1 MRLRCG
7 AICIFANVSNAAVKF
22 SLSLHGPADSAL
34 AYRLRNVPI
43 GIGKSSMS
51 DSRDNAKD
59 ISEVLG
65 LDEVPRQRRRVK
77 VAALA
82 LLLIAM
88 PAAVVWY
95 SATRNNAAVRYR
107 TAAVSRGDLTV
118 AVTAT
123 GTVQPVNQ
131 VDVGTEI
138 SGTIRTV
145 EVDYNDRVK
154 IGQVLARIDTDKL
167 QAQVL
172 QSQSTMESAQAR
184 LIEAQATV
192 VEVRDNLERFK
203 RVREMSGG
211 KVPSQREFDAADAIL
226 KRALS
231 NEATLKA
238 QISEAKW
245 KLSIDQTNLSKAVI
259 RSPINGV
266 VLKRQVEPGQTVA
279 ASLQTPV
286 LFTIAENLAQM
297 EVQVDVDEAD
307 VAQVQ
312 VGQQAS
318 FTVDGYPGRTFS
330 AVVKQ
335 VRYGPETVQGVVTYK
350 TLLAV
355 DNSDLALR
363 PGMTATANITV
374 KRTADVVLVPNLA
387 LRFSPPVAEETARSG
402 GSLISRLF
410 PRPPA
415 SRPRDTADAKG
426 KQQRIY
432 VLRDGQPAAVLVTTG
447 STDGIMTE
455 ISAGDLTV
463 GTEVV
468 TDIISASP

>member
-1 MRLRCG
+1 
-7 AICIFANVSNAAVKF
+7 
-22 SLSLHGPADSAL
+22 
-34 AYRLRNVPI
+34 
-43 GIGKSSMS
+43 MS
-51 DSRDNAKD
+51 VNEDKPRD

-65 LDEVPRQRRRVK
+65 LDEVPRGRRRVRFA

-82 LLLIAM
+82 LFVIV
-88 PAAVVWY
+88 AAVVWY
-95 SATRNNAAVRYR
+95 STRRNSAAVQYK
-107 TAAVSRGDLTV
+107 TAAVTRGDLTV
-118 AVTAT
+118 VVTAT
-123 GTVQPVNQ
+123 GTVQAVNQ

-154 IGQVLARIDTDKL
+154 VGQVLARIDTEKL

-172 QSQSTMESAQAR
+172 QSESTLESAQAR
-184 LIEAQATV
+184 LVEAQATV
-192 VEVRDNLERFK
+192 VESRDNLERFK

-211 KVPSQREFDAADAIL
+211 KVPSQREYDAADAVL

-231 NEATLKA
+231 TEATLKA
-238 QISEAKW
+238 LISEARW

-307 VAQVQ
+307 VAQVK
-312 VGQQAS
+312 VGQQAT
-318 FTVDGYPGRTFS
+318 FTVDGYPGRTFT

-350 TLLAV
+350 TLLSV

-363 PGMTATANITV
+363 PGMTATADITV
-374 KRTADVVLVPNLA
+374 KRTANVLLIPNLA
-387 LRFSPPVAEETARSG
+387 LRFSPPAPEQTAQTS
-402 GSLISRLF
+402 GSLLSRLF
-410 PRPPA
+410 PRPPPI
-415 SRPRDTADAKG
+415 SKPRDAGDAKS
-426 KQQRIY
+426 KQQHVW
-432 VLRDGQPAAVLVTTG
+432 VLRDGQPFAVAVIAG
-447 STDGIMTE
+447 STDGVMTE
-455 ISAGDLTV
+455 ITNGDLTA
-463 GTEVV
+463 GSKVV
-468 TDIISASP
+468 TDMITASP

>member
-1 MRLRCG
+1 M
-7 AICIFANVSNAAVKF
+7 NA
-22 SLSLHGPADSAL
+22 SE
-34 AYRLRNVPI
+34 
-43 GIGKSSMS
+43 
-51 DSRDNAKD
+51 DNPRD

-65 LDEVPRQRRRVK
+65 IDEVPRGRRRVQLAA
-77 VAALA
+77 AALLFLA
-82 LLLIAM
+82 IIT
-88 PAAVVWY
+88 AVAWY
-95 SATRNNAAVRYR
+95 SATRYGTAVQYK
-107 TAAVSRGDLTV
+107 TAPVTRGDLTV
-118 AVTAT
+118 IVTAT

-154 IGQVLARIDTDKL
+154 VGQVLARIDTDKL

-172 QSQSTMESAQAR
+172 QSQSTLESAQAR

-192 VEVRDNLERFK
+192 VEARENLERFK

-211 KVPSQREFDAADAIL
+211 KVPSQREFDAAEAIL

-231 NEATLKA
+231 SEATLKA

-286 LFTIAENLAQM
+286 LFTIAESLAQM

-307 VAQVQ
+307 VAQVK

-318 FTVDGYPGRTFS
+318 FTVDGYPGRIFS

-350 TLLAV
+350 TLLSV

-374 KRTADVVLVPNLA
+374 KRTANVMLVPNLA
-387 LRFSPPVAEETARSG
+387 LRFLPPVPEETARTS

-410 PRPPA
+410 PRPHPP
-415 SRPRDTADAKG
+415 SRPRDTADAKS
-426 KQQRIY
+426 KQQRIW
-432 VLRDGQPAAVLVTTG
+432 VLHDGQPFAVAVITG
-447 STDGIMTE
+447 ATDGIMTE
-455 ISAGDLTV
+455 ITSGGITL

-468 TDIISASP
+468 TDVISASP

>member
-1 MRLRCG
+1 MKTDANELRDIG
-7 AICIFANVSNAAVKF
+7 EVLGTGEVHSRKRFALATAAV
-22 SLSLHGPADSAL
+22 LLAAMTAAL
-34 AYRLRNVPI
+34 VWYLAT
-43 GIGKSSMS
+43 
-51 DSRDNAKD
+51 RDNAT
-59 ISEVLG
+59 V
-65 LDEVPRQRRRVK
+65 Q
-77 VAALA
+77 
-82 LLLIAM
+82 
-88 PAAVVWY
+88 
-95 SATRNNAAVRYR
+95 YR
-107 TAAVSRGDLTV
+107 TAPITRSDLTV
-118 AVTAT
+118 IVTAT
-123 GTVQPVNQ
+123 GTVQPLNQ

-154 IGQVLARIDTDKL
+154 VGQVLARIDTEKL

-172 QSQSTMESAQAR
+172 QSEAAFESAKAK
-184 LIEAQATV
+184 LSEAQATV
-192 VEVRDNLERFK
+192 SEVRDNLERFK
-203 RVREMSGG
+203 QVREMSGG
-211 KVPSQREFDAADAIL
+211 KVPSQREYDAADALL
-226 KRALS
+226 KRAVS
-231 NEATLKA
+231 NEATIKA

-259 RSPINGV
+259 RSPVNGV

-318 FTVDGYPGRTFS
+318 FTVDGYPGRAFN

-335 VRYGPETVQGVVTYK
+335 VRYGPETVQGVITYK
-350 TLLAV
+350 TLLSV
-355 DNSDLALR
+355 DNADLALR
-363 PGMTATANITV
+363 PGMTATADITV
-374 KRTADVVLVPNLA
+374 KKIDNVVLVPNAA
-387 LRFSPPVAEETARSG
+387 LRFSPPAPAETTKSS

-410 PRPPA
+410 PRPPRA
-415 SRPRDTADAKG
+415 SRPRDTTDVKG
-426 KQQRIY
+426 KQRVY
-432 VLRDGQPAAVLVTTG
+432 VLREGQPEAVSVTTG

-455 ISAGDLTV
+455 IAAGAIEV

-468 TDIISASP
+468 TDVISASP

>member
-1 MRLRCG
+1 MNTG
-7 AICIFANVSNAAVKF
+7 E
-22 SLSLHGPADSAL
+22 
-34 AYRLRNVPI
+34 
-43 GIGKSSMS
+43 
-51 DSRDNAKD
+51 DNARD

-65 LDEVPRQRRRVK
+65 LDEAPRSRRWVRVS
-77 VAALA
+77 A
-82 LLLIAM
+82 
-88 PAAVVWY
+88 AAVLLVGIVVAVLWY
-95 SATRNNAAVRYR
+95 WVARNSNTVQYR
-107 TAAVSRGDLTV
+107 TAPVTRGDVTV
-118 AVTAT
+118 VVTAT

-154 IGQVLARIDTDKL
+154 VGQVLARIDTEKL

-172 QSQSTMESAQAR
+172 QSQSTLESTEAR
-184 LIEAQATV
+184 LADAQATV
-192 VEVRDNLERFK
+192 IEVRENLERFK

-211 KVPSQREFDAADAIL
+211 QVPSKKEFDAAEAVL

-231 NEATLKA
+231 SEATLKA
-238 QISEAKW
+238 LISEAKW

-286 LFTIAENLAQM
+286 LFTIAESLAQM

-307 VAQVQ
+307 VAQVK

-318 FTVDGYPGRTFS
+318 FTVDGYPGRTFN

-350 TLLAV
+350 TLLSV

-363 PGMTATANITV
+363 PGMTATANITA
-374 KRTADVVLVPNLA
+374 KRIANVMLVPNLA
-387 LRFSPPVAEETARSG
+387 LRFSPPVSEQTARPNG
-402 GSLISRLF
+402 TLISRLF
-410 PRPPA
+410 PRPPRA
-415 SRPRDTADAKG
+415 SRPQETGDAKSQ
-426 KQQRIY
+426 QQRVW
-432 VLRDGQPAAVLVTTG
+432 VLRDGQAESVPVTTG
-447 STDGIMTE
+447 STDGVMTE
-455 ISAGDLTV
+455 ITDGNVKV

>member
-1 MRLRCG
+1 MTG
-7 AICIFANVSNAAVKF
+7 SENTSE
-22 SLSLHGPADSAL
+22 
-34 AYRLRNVPI
+34 
-43 GIGKSSMS
+43 
-51 DSRDNAKD
+51 D
-59 ISEVLG
+59 IRKVLG
-65 LDEVPRQRRRVK
+65 LGEAPQGRRRARV
-77 VAALA
+77 VVIALA
-82 LLLIAM
+82 LLLMVGLAI
-88 PAAVVWY
+88 WY
-95 SATRNNAAVRYR
+95 STARNGAAVRYR
-107 TAAVSRGDLTV
+107 TAKVTRGDLTV
-118 AVTAT
+118 SVTAT

-138 SGTIRTV
+138 SGTVRTV

-154 IGQVLARIDTDKL
+154 IGQVLARIDTEKL

-172 QSQSTMESAQAR
+172 QSQSTLESAQAK
-184 LIEAQATV
+184 LTDAQATV
-192 VEVRDNLERFK
+192 VEMRDNLERFK

-211 KVPSQREFDAADAIL
+211 QVPSQREFDAAEALL

-231 NEATLKA
+231 NEAALTA

-307 VAQVQ
+307 VAQVKL
-312 VGQQAS
+312 GQQAS

-335 VRYGPETVQGVVTYK
+335 VRFGPETVQGVVTYK
-350 TLLAV
+350 TLLSV

-374 KRTADVVLVPNLA
+374 QRVANVMLIPNTA
-387 LRFSPPVAEETARSG
+387 LRFSPPVTDQAAQPS

-415 SRPRDTADAKG
+415 SRPRDAAEAKG
-426 KQQRIY
+426 KQRIY
-432 VLRDGQPAAVLVTTG
+432 VLRDGQPSAVAVSTG
-447 STDGIMTE
+447 SSDGVMTE
-455 ISAGDLTV
+455 ITTGDITV

-468 TDIISASP
+468 TDIIGPNP

>member
-1 MRLRCG
+1 
-7 AICIFANVSNAAVKF
+7 
-22 SLSLHGPADSAL
+22 
-34 AYRLRNVPI
+34 
-43 GIGKSSMS
+43 
-51 DSRDNAKD
+51 
-59 ISEVLG
+59 
-65 LDEVPRQRRRVK
+65 
-77 VAALA
+77 
-82 LLLIAM
+82 
-88 PAAVVWY
+88 
-95 SATRNNAAVRYR
+95 
-107 TAAVSRGDLTV
+107 LTD
-118 AVTAT
+118 A
-123 GTVQPVNQ
+123 
-131 VDVGTEI
+131 E
-138 SGTIRTV
+138 
-145 EVDYNDRVK
+145 
-154 IGQVLARIDTDKL
+154 
-167 QAQVL
+167 
-172 QSQSTMESAQAR
+172 
-184 LIEAQATV
+184 ATV
-192 VEVRDNLERFK
+192 IEVRDNLERFK
-203 RVREMSGG
+203 SVREMSGG

-238 QISEAKW
+238 LISEAKW

-286 LFTIAENLAQM
+286 LFTIAESLAQM

-307 VAQVQ
+307 VAQVKL
-312 VGQQAS
+312 GQQAN

-350 TLLAV
+350 TLLSV

-374 KRTADVVLVPNLA
+374 QRVANIMLVPNLA
-387 LRFSPPVAEETARSG
+387 LRFSPPVAEETARAG

-410 PRPPA
+410 PRPPT
-415 SRPRDTADAKG
+415 SRPRDAADAKS

-432 VLRDGQPAAVLVTTG
+432 ILRDGQPSAIPVTTG
-447 STDGIMTE
+447 STDGIVTE
-455 ISAGDLTV
+455 ITGADIKV
-463 GTEVV
+463 GTQVV

>member
-1 MRLRCG
+1 MSVAVCLSDNSMKTDANELR
-7 AICIFANVSNAAVKF
+7 
-22 SLSLHGPADSAL
+22 D
-34 AYRLRNVPI
+34 I
-43 GIGKSSMS
+43 G
-51 DSRDNAKD
+51 
-59 ISEVLG
+59 EVLG
-65 LDEVPRQRRRVK
+65 TGEVHSRKRLALATAAVLLAAMI
-77 VAALA
+77 AAL
-82 LLLIAM
+82 
-88 PAAVVWY
+88 VWY
-95 SATRNNAAVRYR
+95 LATRNNATIQYR
-107 TAAVSRGDLTV
+107 TAPVTRGDLTV
-118 AVTAT
+118 IVTAT
-123 GTVQPVNQ
+123 GTVQPLNQ

-138 SGTIRTV
+138 SGTIKTV
-145 EVDYNDRVK
+145 EADYNDRVK
-154 IGQVLARIDTDKL
+154 VGQVLARIDTEKL

-172 QSQSTMESAQAR
+172 QSQAALESAQAK
-184 LIEAQATV
+184 LSEAQATV
-192 VEVRDNLERFK
+192 AEVRDNLERFK
-203 RVREMSGG
+203 QVREMSGG
-211 KVPSQREFDAADAIL
+211 KVPSQREYDAADALL
-226 KRALS
+226 KRAVS

-259 RSPINGV
+259 RSPVNGV

-318 FTVDGYPGRTFS
+318 FTVDGYPGRTFN

-335 VRYGPETVQGVVTYK
+335 VRYGPETVQGVITYK
-350 TLLAV
+350 TLLSV

-363 PGMTATANITV
+363 PGMTATADITV
-374 KRTADVVLVPNLA
+374 KKIDNVVLVPNAA
-387 LRFSPPVAEETARSG
+387 LRFSPPAPAETAKSG

-410 PRPPA
+410 PRLPRA
-415 SRPRDTADAKG
+415 SRPRDTTDVKG
-426 KQQRIY
+426 KQRIY
-432 VLRDGQPAAVLVTTG
+432 VVRDGQPETVPVTTG

-455 ISAGDLTV
+455 IAPGTIEV

-468 TDIISASP
+468 TDVISASP

>member
-1 MRLRCG
+1 MS
-7 AICIFANVSNAAVKF
+7 VSEDK
-22 SLSLHGPADSAL
+22 P
-34 AYRLRNVPI
+34 R
-43 GIGKSSMS
+43 
-51 DSRDNAKD
+51 D

-65 LDEVPRQRRRVK
+65 LDEVPHGRRRVRFAG
-77 VAALA
+77 AALA
-82 LLLIAM
+82 LLVIV
-88 PAAVVWY
+88 AAVVWY
-95 SATRNNAAVRYR
+95 SMRRNSAAVQYKM
-107 TAAVSRGDLTV
+107 AAVTRGDLTV
-118 AVTAT
+118 VVTAT
-123 GTVQPVNQ
+123 GTVQAVNQ

-154 IGQVLARIDTDKL
+154 VGQVLARIDTEKL

-172 QSQSTMESAQAR
+172 QSESTLESAQAK
-184 LIEAQATV
+184 LVEAQATV
-192 VEVRDNLERFK
+192 VESRDNLERFK

-211 KVPSQREFDAADAIL
+211 KVPSQREYDAADAVL

-231 NEATLKA
+231 TEATLKA
-238 QISEAKW
+238 LISEARW

-307 VAQVQ
+307 VAQVK
-312 VGQQAS
+312 VGQQAT
-318 FTVDGYPGRTFS
+318 FTVDGYPGRTFT

-350 TLLAV
+350 TLLSV

-363 PGMTATANITV
+363 PGMTATADITV
-374 KRTADVVLVPNLA
+374 KRTVNVLLVPNLA
-387 LRFSPPVAEETARSG
+387 LRFSPPAPEQTAQTS
-402 GSLISRLF
+402 GSLLSRLF
-410 PRPPA
+410 PRPPLT
-415 SRPRDTADAKG
+415 SKPRDAGDAKS
-426 KQQRIY
+426 KQQHVW
-432 VLRDGQPAAVLVTTG
+432 VLRDGQPFAIAVIVG
-447 STDGIMTE
+447 STDGVMTE
-455 ISAGDLTV
+455 ITSGDLTA
-463 GTEVV
+463 GSKVV
-468 TDIISASP
+468 TDMMTASP

>member
-1 MRLRCG
+1 M
-7 AICIFANVSNAAVKF
+7 NVSE
-22 SLSLHGPADSAL
+22 
-34 AYRLRNVPI
+34 
-43 GIGKSSMS
+43 
-51 DSRDNAKD
+51 DNARD
-59 ISEVLG
+59 IHEVLG
-65 LDEVPRQRRRVK
+65 LDEAPRGRKRARFAV
-77 VAALA
+77 VGLGV
-82 LLLIAM
+82 LLVV
-88 PAAVVWY
+88 AAVVWY
-95 SATRNNAAVRYR
+95 STTRKSAAVQYK
-107 TAAVSRGDLTV
+107 TAAVTRGELTV
-118 AVTAT
+118 MVTAT
-123 GTVQPVNQ
+123 GTLQPVNQ

-145 EVDYNDRVK
+145 EADYNDRVK
-154 IGQVLARIDTDKL
+154 VGQVLARIDTDKL

-172 QSQSTMESAQAR
+172 QSKSTLESAQAR

-192 VEVRDNLERFK
+192 VESRDNLERFK

-211 KVPSQREFDAADAIL
+211 KVPSQREYDAADAVL

-231 NEATLKA
+231 SEATLKA
-238 QISEAKW
+238 LISEAKW
-245 KLSIDQTNLSKAVI
+245 KLSIDETNLSKAVI

-286 LFTIAENLAQM
+286 LFTIAESLAQM

-307 VAQVQ
+307 VAQVK
-312 VGQQAS
+312 VGQLAS

-350 TLLAV
+350 TLLSV

-374 KRTADVVLVPNLA
+374 KRTANVMLVPNLA
-387 LRFSPPVAEETARSG
+387 LRFSPPVPAETAPTG

-410 PRPPA
+410 PRPPPP
-415 SRPRDTADAKG
+415 SRPRETGDAKS
-426 KQQRIY
+426 KQQHVW
-432 VLRDGQPAAVLVTTG
+432 VLRDDQALAVSVVTG
-447 STDGIMTE
+447 STDGVMTE
-455 ISAGDLTV
+455 ITSSDITV

-468 TDIISASP
+468 TDMISASP

>member
-1 MRLRCG
+1 
-7 AICIFANVSNAAVKF
+7 
-22 SLSLHGPADSAL
+22 
-34 AYRLRNVPI
+34 
-43 GIGKSSMS
+43 MS
-51 DSRDNAKD
+51 TREDHAPD
-59 ISEVLG
+59 IREVLG
-65 LDEVPRQRRRVK
+65 LDEAPRSRRWMRF
-77 VAALA
+77 
-82 LLLIAM
+82 IA
-88 PAAVVWY
+88 AAVLLVGIIAAVLWY
-95 SATRNNAAVRYR
+95 SATRNSTAVQYK
-107 TAAVSRGDLTV
+107 TARVTRGDLIV
-118 AVTAT
+118 IVTAT
-123 GTVQPVNQ
+123 GTLQPVNQ

-154 IGQVLARIDTDKL
+154 VGQVLARIDTDKL
-167 QAQVL
+167 QAQVS
-172 QSQSTMESAQAR
+172 QSQSTLESAEAK

-192 VEVRDNLERFK
+192 AEVRDNLERFK

-231 NEATLKA
+231 SEASLKA

-286 LFTIAENLAQM
+286 LFTIAESLAQM

-312 VGQQAS
+312 VGQSAS
-318 FTVDGYPGRTFS
+318 FTVDGYPGRAFS

-363 PGMTATANITV
+363 PGMTATADITA
-374 KRTADVVLVPNLA
+374 KRIANVMLAPNLA
-387 LRFSPPVAEETARSG
+387 LRFSPPVSEETVRTG

-410 PRPPA
+410 PRPPPP

-426 KQQRIY
+426 KQQRFW
-432 VLRDGQPAAVLVTTG
+432 VLRNGQPSPVTVITG
-447 STDGIMTE
+447 ATDGVMTE
-455 ISAGDLTV
+455 ISGGEIKV

-468 TDIISASP
+468 TDVISASP

>member
-1 MRLRCG
+1 
-7 AICIFANVSNAAVKF
+7 
-22 SLSLHGPADSAL
+22 
-34 AYRLRNVPI
+34 
-43 GIGKSSMS
+43 MS
-51 DSRDNAKD
+51 GSETTSED
-59 ISEVLG
+59 IRKVLG
-65 LDEVPRQRRRVK
+65 LGEAPQGRRRAR
-77 VAALA
+77 VAVIVLA
-82 LLLIAM
+82 LLLMVGLAIWYSTARNG
-88 PAAVVWY
+88 AAVQY
-95 SATRNNAAVRYR
+95 RNAKI
-107 TAAVSRGDLTV
+107 TRGDLTV
-118 AVTAT
+118 SVTAT

-138 SGTIRTV
+138 SGTVRTV

-154 IGQVLARIDTDKL
+154 IGQVLARIDTEKL
-167 QAQVL
+167 QAQAL
-172 QSQSTMESAQAR
+172 QSQSTLESAQAK
-184 LIEAQATV
+184 LTDAQATV
-192 VEVRDNLERFK
+192 VEMRDNLERFK

-211 KVPSQREFDAADAIL
+211 QVPSQREFDAAAALL

-231 NEATLKA
+231 NEAALTA

-307 VAQVQ
+307 VAQVKL
-312 VGQQAS
+312 GQQAS

-335 VRYGPETVQGVVTYK
+335 VRFGPETVQGVVTYK
-350 TLLAV
+350 TLLSV

-363 PGMTATANITV
+363 PGMTATANVTV
-374 KRTADVVLVPNLA
+374 QRVANVLLIPNTA
-387 LRFSPPVAEETARSG
+387 LRFSPPVTDQAAQPS

-415 SRPRDTADAKG
+415 SRPRDAAEAKG
-426 KQQRIY
+426 QQRIY
-432 VLRDGQPAAVLVTTG
+432 VLRDGQPSAVAVSTG
-447 STDGIMTE
+447 SSDGVMTE
-455 ISAGDLTV
+455 ITTGDITV

-468 TDIISASP
+468 TDIIGPNP

>member
-1 MRLRCG
+1 MKTDANELR
-7 AICIFANVSNAAVKF
+7 
-22 SLSLHGPADSAL
+22 D
-34 AYRLRNVPI
+34 I
-43 GIGKSSMS
+43 G
-51 DSRDNAKD
+51 
-59 ISEVLG
+59 EVLG
-65 LDEVPRQRRRVK
+65 TGEVHSRKRLALATAAVLLAAMI
-77 VAALA
+77 AAL
-82 LLLIAM
+82 
-88 PAAVVWY
+88 VWY
-95 SATRNNAAVRYR
+95 LATRNNATVQYR
-107 TAAVSRGDLTV
+107 TAPVTRSDLTV
-118 AVTAT
+118 IVTAT
-123 GTVQPVNQ
+123 GTVQPLNQ

-154 IGQVLARIDTDKL
+154 VGQVLARIDTEKL

-172 QSQSTMESAQAR
+172 QSQAALESAQAK
-184 LIEAQATV
+184 LSEAQATV
-192 VEVRDNLERFK
+192 AEVRDNLERFK
-203 RVREMSGG
+203 QVREMSGG
-211 KVPSQREFDAADAIL
+211 KVPSQREYDAADALL
-226 KRALS
+226 KRAVS

-259 RSPINGV
+259 RSPVNGV

-318 FTVDGYPGRTFS
+318 FTVDGYPGRAFN

-335 VRYGPETVQGVVTYK
+335 VRYGPETVQGVITYK
-350 TLLAV
+350 TLLSV

-363 PGMTATANITV
+363 PGMTATADITV
-374 KRTADVVLVPNLA
+374 KKIDNVVLVPNAA
-387 LRFSPPVAEETARSG
+387 LRFSPPAPAETAKSG

-410 PRPPA
+410 PRPPRA
-415 SRPRDTADAKG
+415 SRPRDTTDVKG
-426 KQQRIY
+426 KQRIY
-432 VLRDGQPAAVLVTTG
+432 VLRDGQPEAVSVTTG

-455 ISAGDLTV
+455 IADNNIEV
-463 GTEVV
+463 GKEVV
-468 TDIISASP
+468 TDVISASP

>member
-1 MRLRCG
+1 M
-7 AICIFANVSNAAVKF
+7 
-22 SLSLHGPADSAL
+22 
-34 AYRLRNVPI
+34 
-43 GIGKSSMS
+43 SS
-51 DSRDNAKD
+51 REDNPRD

-65 LDEVPRQRRRVK
+65 LDEAPRSRRWVRF
-77 VAALA
+77 AAAA
-82 LLLIAM
+82 LLLVGII
-88 PAAVVWY
+88 AAVLWY
-95 SATRNNAAVRYR
+95 FATRNSSTVQYK
-107 TAAVSRGDLTV
+107 TAPVTRGDLTV
-118 AVTAT
+118 IVTAT

-154 IGQVLARIDTDKL
+154 VGQVLARIDTDKL
-167 QAQVL
+167 QAQVS
-172 QSQSTMESAQAR
+172 QSQSTLESAEAR

-192 VEVRDNLERFK
+192 AEARDNLERFK

-211 KVPSQREFDAADAIL
+211 KVPSQREYTVAEAIL
-226 KRALS
+226 NRALS
-231 NEATLKA
+231 SEATLTA

-286 LFTIAENLAQM
+286 LFTIAESLAQM

-307 VAQVQ
+307 VAQVK
-312 VGQQAS
+312 VGQPAS
-318 FTVDGYPGRTFS
+318 FTVDGYPGRAFS

-363 PGMTATANITV
+363 PGMTATADITAQRIANV
-374 KRTADVVLVPNLA
+374 LLVPNLA
-387 LRFSPPVAEETARSG
+387 LRFAPPVSEETAARTG

-410 PRPPA
+410 PRPPPS
-415 SRPRDTADAKG
+415 SRSRDKADAKG
-426 KQQRIY
+426 KQQRVWI
-432 VLRDGQPAAVLVTTG
+432 LRDGQPAPVTVITG
-447 STDGIMTE
+447 ASDGIMTE
-455 ISAGDLTV
+455 ISGGDIKV

-468 TDIISASP
+468 TDMTAATP

>member
-1 MRLRCG
+1 MSTDER
-7 AICIFANVSNAAVKF
+7 NA
-22 SLSLHGPADSAL
+22 
-34 AYRLRNVPI
+34 
-43 GIGKSSMS
+43 
-51 DSRDNAKD
+51 RDIA
-59 ISEVLG
+59 EVLG
-65 LDEVPRQRRRVK
+65 LAEAPRSRRWVK
-77 VAALA
+77 LAAALF
-82 LLLIAM
+82 LLLTMIFAG
-88 PAAVVWY
+88 VWY
-95 SATRNNAAVRYR
+95 FASRTSTAVQYK
-107 TAAVSRGDLTV
+107 TAAVTRGDLTV

-154 IGQVLARIDTDKL
+154 VGQVLAQIDTEKL
-167 QAQVL
+167 QAQVS
-172 QSQSTMESAQAR
+172 QSQSTLESTQAK
-184 LIEAQATV
+184 LADAQATV
-192 VEVRDNLERFK
+192 AEARDNLERFK

-211 KVPSQREFDAADAIL
+211 QVPSQKEFDGADAIL
-226 KRALS
+226 KRAVS

-238 QISEAKW
+238 LISEARW

-307 VAQVQ
+307 VAQVK
-312 VGQQAS
+312 VGQPAN

-330 AVVKQ
+330 ALVKQ

-350 TLLAV
+350 TLLSV

-363 PGMTATANITV
+363 PGMTATANVTV
-374 KRTADVVLVPNLA
+374 NKAANVILVPNAA
-387 LRFSPPVAEETARSG
+387 LRFSPPVAEETSRTNE
-402 GSLISRLF
+402 SLISRLF
-410 PRPPA
+410 PRPPRA
-415 SRPRDTADAKG
+415 SRPPETGDAKS
-426 KQQRIY
+426 KQQRVY
-432 VLRDGQPAAVLVTTG
+432 VLRDGQPLAVSVVTG
-447 STDGIMTE
+447 STDGVMTE
-455 ISAGDLTV
+455 ITGGDIAVGSAV
-463 GTEVV
+463 I
-468 TDIISASP
+468 TDMITASP

>member
-1 MRLRCG
+1 MS
-7 AICIFANVSNAAVKF
+7 VTEDT
-22 SLSLHGPADSAL
+22 PQ
-34 AYRLRNVPI
+34 
-43 GIGKSSMS
+43 GI
-51 DSRDNAKD
+51 R
-59 ISEVLG
+59 EVLG
-65 LDEVPRQRRRVK
+65 LDEAPRGRRSAK
-77 VAALA
+77 WTAAA
-82 LLLIAM
+82 LLLVAII
-88 PAAVVWY
+88 AAVAWY
-95 SATRNNAAVRYR
+95 SASRTGAAVRYK
-107 TAAVSRGDLTV
+107 TIPVTHGDLTV
-118 AVTAT
+118 VVTAT

-154 IGQVLARIDTDKL
+154 VGQVLARIDTEKL

-172 QSQSTMESAQAR
+172 QSQSTLESTEAKLAD
-184 LIEAQATV
+184 AQATV
-192 VEVRDNLERFK
+192 IEARENLERFK

-211 KVPSQREFDAADAIL
+211 QVPSKKEFDAAEAVL
-226 KRALS
+226 KRAVS

-238 QISEAKW
+238 LISEAKW

-307 VAQVQ
+307 VAQVK

-318 FTVDGYPGRTFS
+318 FTVDGYPGRTFN
-330 AVVKQ
+330 AAVKQ

-350 TLLAV
+350 TLLSV

-363 PGMTATANITV
+363 PGMTATANVTV
-374 KRTADVVLVPNLA
+374 NRTANVTLIPNAA
-387 LRFSPPVAEETARSG
+387 LRFSPPVAEETARTSG
-402 GSLISRLF
+402 GLISRLF
-410 PRPPA
+410 PRPPHA
-415 SRPRDTADAKG
+415 SRPPETGDGKS
-426 KQQRIY
+426 KQQRVW
-432 VLRDGQPAAVLVTTG
+432 VLRDGQPLAVPVVTG
-447 STDGIMTE
+447 PTDGLMTE
-455 ISAGDLTV
+455 IAGGDIAV
-463 GTEVV
+463 GSEVI
-468 TDIISASP
+468 TDVIAASP

>member
-1 MRLRCG
+1 
-7 AICIFANVSNAAVKF
+7 
-22 SLSLHGPADSAL
+22 
-34 AYRLRNVPI
+34 
-43 GIGKSSMS
+43 
-51 DSRDNAKD
+51 
-59 ISEVLG
+59 
-65 LDEVPRQRRRVK
+65 
-77 VAALA
+77 
-82 LLLIAM
+82 
-88 PAAVVWY
+88 
-95 SATRNNAAVRYR
+95 
-107 TAAVSRGDLTV
+107 
-118 AVTAT
+118 
-123 GTVQPVNQ
+123 

-138 SGTIRTV
+138 SGTIKTV

-154 IGQVLARIDTDKL
+154 VGQVLARIDTEKL

-172 QSQSTMESAQAR
+172 QSESTLESAQAK
-184 LIEAQATV
+184 LVEAQATV
-192 VEVRDNLERFK
+192 VESRDNLERFK

-211 KVPSQREFDAADAIL
+211 KVPSQREYDAADAIL
-226 KRALS
+226 KRAVS

-238 QISEAKW
+238 LISEAKW

-286 LFTIAENLAQM
+286 LFTIAESLAQM

-307 VAQVQ
+307 VAQVK
-312 VGQQAS
+312 VGQQAT

-350 TLLAV
+350 TLLSV

-374 KRTADVVLVPNLA
+374 KRTVNILLVPNLA
-387 LRFSPPVAEETARSG
+387 LRFSPPVPEQMAQSS
-402 GSLISRLF
+402 GSLLSRLF
-410 PRPPA
+410 PRPPRP
-415 SRPRDTADAKG
+415 SKPRDTGDAKS
-426 KQQRIY
+426 KQQHVW
-432 VLRDGQPAAVLVTTG
+432 VLRDGQPLAVAVIAG

-455 ISAGDLTV
+455 ITGGDITV

>member
-1 MRLRCG
+1 M
-7 AICIFANVSNAAVKF
+7 NPSEENAQ
-22 SLSLHGPADSAL
+22 
-34 AYRLRNVPI
+34 
-43 GIGKSSMS
+43 
-51 DSRDNAKD
+51 D
-59 ISEVLG
+59 ISEVLS
-65 LDEVPRQRRRVK
+65 LDEVPRGRRRTRLA
-77 VAALA
+77 VATLA
-82 LLLIAM
+82 LLLILATVFWYFTTRNS
-88 PAAVVWY
+88 AAVQY
-95 SATRNNAAVRYR
+95 K
-107 TAAVSRGDLTV
+107 TAAVTRGDLTV
-118 AVTAT
+118 IVTAT

-145 EVDYNDRVK
+145 DVDYNDRVK
-154 IGQVLARIDTDKL
+154 VGQVLARIDTDKL

-172 QSQSTMESAQAR
+172 QSQSTLESVQAK

-192 VEVRDNLERFK
+192 VEARDNLERFK

-211 KVPSQREFDAADAIL
+211 KVPSQREFDGADAIH

-286 LFTIAENLAQM
+286 LFTIAESLAQM

-307 VAQVQ
+307 VAQVK
-312 VGQQAS
+312 VGQPAA

-330 AVVKQ
+330 ALVKQ

-363 PGMTATANITV
+363 PGMTATANVTV
-374 KRTADVVLVPNLA
+374 KRTANILLVPNVA
-387 LRFSPPVAEETARSG
+387 LRFLPPAPEQEAQTS

-410 PRPPA
+410 PRPPPT
-415 SRPRDTADAKG
+415 SRPRDIADAKS
-426 KQQRIY
+426 KQQRVWI
-432 VLRDGQPAAVLVTTG
+432 LRDRQPFAVAVNTG
-447 STDGIMTE
+447 STDGVMTE
-455 ISAGDLTV
+455 ITSGEITV

-468 TDIISASP
+468 TDMLTASR

>member
-1 MRLRCG
+1 
-7 AICIFANVSNAAVKF
+7 
-22 SLSLHGPADSAL
+22 
-34 AYRLRNVPI
+34 
-43 GIGKSSMS
+43 
-51 DSRDNAKD
+51 
-59 ISEVLG
+59 
-65 LDEVPRQRRRVK
+65 
-77 VAALA
+77 
-82 LLLIAM
+82 
-88 PAAVVWY
+88 VV
-95 SATRNNAAVRYR
+95 
-107 TAAVSRGDLTV
+107 
-118 AVTAT
+118 VTAT

-154 IGQVLARIDTDKL
+154 VGQVLARIDTDKL
-167 QAQVL
+167 QAQVS
-172 QSQSTMESAQAR
+172 QSQSTLESAQAR

-211 KVPSQREFDAADAIL
+211 KVPSQREYDAAEAIL

-231 NEATLKA
+231 NEATLTA

-245 KLSIDQTNLSKAVI
+245 RLSIDQTNLAKAVI

-286 LFTIAENLAQM
+286 LFTIAESLAQM

-307 VAQVQ
+307 VAQVKVAQ
-312 VGQQAS
+312 EAS
-318 FTVDGYPGRTFS
+318 FTVDGYPGRIFS

-350 TLLAV
+350 TLLSV

-363 PGMTATANITV
+363 PGMTATANITAQLV
-374 KRTADVVLVPNLA
+374 ANVMLVPNAA
-387 LRFSPPVAEETARSG
+387 LRFSPPLQEEAARTS
-402 GSLISRLF
+402 GSLLTRLF
-410 PRPPA
+410 PRPPRP
-415 SRPRDTADAKG
+415 SRPPDIGDAKS
-426 KQQRIY
+426 KQRR
-432 VLRDGQPAAVLVTTG
+432 VWVVSDGQPLAVAVVTG
-447 STDGIMTE
+447 STDGVMTE
-455 ISAGDLTV
+455 ITGGDIAV
-463 GTEVV
+463 GSEVITDVV
-468 TDIISASP
+468 TASS

>member
-1 MRLRCG
+1 
-7 AICIFANVSNAAVKF
+7 
-22 SLSLHGPADSAL
+22 
-34 AYRLRNVPI
+34 
-43 GIGKSSMS
+43 
-51 DSRDNAKD
+51 
-59 ISEVLG
+59 
-65 LDEVPRQRRRVK
+65 
-77 VAALA
+77 
-82 LLLIAM
+82 
-88 PAAVVWY
+88 
-95 SATRNNAAVRYR
+95 
-107 TAAVSRGDLTV
+107 
-118 AVTAT
+118 
-123 GTVQPVNQ
+123 
-131 VDVGTEI
+131 
-138 SGTIRTV
+138 V

-154 IGQVLARIDTDKL
+154 VGQVLARIDTDKL

-172 QSQSTMESAQAR
+172 QSQSTLESAEAR

-192 VEVRDNLERFK
+192 VEVRENLERFK

-211 KVPSQREFDAADAIL
+211 KVPSQREYDAAEAIL

-318 FTVDGYPGRTFS
+318 FTVDGYPGRAFS

-335 VRYGPETVQGVVTYK
+335 VRYGPETVQGVITYK
-350 TLLAV
+350 TLLSV

-363 PGMTATANITV
+363 PGMTATADITV
-374 KRTADVVLVPNLA
+374 QRVANVILVPNLA
-387 LRFSPPVAEETARSG
+387 LRFSPPVPQETAPTG

-410 PRPPA
+410 PRPPRSA
-415 SRPRDTADAKG
+415 KSRDTVDTKS
-426 KQQRIY
+426 KQRRIY
-432 VLRDGQPAAVLVTTG
+432 VLRDNQPSAVSVTTG
-447 STDGIMTE
+447 STDGVMTE
-455 ISAGDLTV
+455 ITQGDVTP

-468 TDIISASP
+468 TDMISASP

>member
-1 MRLRCG
+1 MD
-7 AICIFANVSNAAVKF
+7 ASENT
-22 SLSLHGPADSAL
+22 P
-34 AYRLRNVPI
+34 
-43 GIGKSSMS
+43 
-51 DSRDNAKD
+51 RD
-59 ISEVLG
+59 ITEVLG
-65 LDEVPRQRRRVK
+65 LNEVPRHRKFGRWLVGGLTFLAMVGAVAWYFARRNDGAIQYKTAR
-77 VAALA
+77 
-82 LLLIAM
+82 
-88 PAAVVWY
+88 AV
-95 SATRNNAAVRYR
+95 
-107 TAAVSRGDLTV
+107 RGDLSVT
-118 AVTAT
+118 VTAT

-154 IGQVLARIDTDKL
+154 VGQVLARIDIEKL

-172 QSQSTMESAQAR
+172 QSQSTLESAQAK

-192 VEVRDNLERFK
+192 AEARENLERFK

-211 KVPSQREFDAADAIL
+211 KVPSQKEYDAGEATL
-226 KRALS
+226 KRAAS
-231 NEATLKA
+231 SEATLKA

-279 ASLQTPV
+279 ATLQTPV

-307 VAQVQ
+307 VAQVK
-312 VGQQAS
+312 VGQPAS

-335 VRYGPETVQGVVTYK
+335 VRFGPETVQGVVTYK
-350 TLLAV
+350 TVLAV

-363 PGMTATANITV
+363 PGMTATASIITQRV
-374 KRTADVVLVPNLA
+374 ANVILAPNAA
-387 LRFSPPVAEETARSG
+387 LRFTPPVAEKTAQSG
-402 GSLISRLF
+402 GTLVSRLF
-410 PRPPA
+410 PRPPPP
-415 SRPRDTADAKG
+415 SRARDIVDAKG
-426 KQQRIY
+426 KQQRVY
-432 VLRDGQPAAVLVTTG
+432 VLRDGQLAPVAVTTG
-447 STDGIMTE
+447 FSDGVMTE
-455 ISAGDLTV
+455 ITAGELAVGSAV
-463 GTEVV
+463 I
-468 TDIISASP
+468 TDIASASP

>member
-1 MRLRCG
+1 M
-7 AICIFANVSNAAVKF
+7 
-22 SLSLHGPADSAL
+22 SA
-34 AYRLRNVPI
+34 
-43 GIGKSSMS
+43 SE
-51 DSRDNAKD
+51 DNARD
-59 ISEVLG
+59 ITEVLG
-65 LDEVPRQRRRVK
+65 LDEVPHGRTWVRF
-77 VAALA
+77 AAGA
-82 LLLIAM
+82 LLLLGCIAV
-88 PAAVVWY
+88 VVWY
-95 SATRNNAAVRYR
+95 SATRYSPAVQYK
-107 TAAVSRGDLTV
+107 TAPVTRGDLTV
-118 AVTAT
+118 IVTAT
-123 GTVQPVNQ
+123 GSLQPVNQ

-138 SGTIRTV
+138 SGTIKTV

-154 IGQVLARIDTDKL
+154 VGQVLARIDTEKL
-167 QAQVL
+167 HAQVL
-172 QSQSTMESAQAR
+172 QSQSTLESAEAR
-184 LIEAQATV
+184 LSEAQATV
-192 VEVRDNLERFK
+192 VEVRENLERFK

-211 KVPSQREFDAADAIL
+211 KVPSQREYDAADALL

-231 NEATLKA
+231 TEATLKA
-238 QISEAKW
+238 QIAEAKW

-307 VAQVQ
+307 VAQVK
-312 VGQQAS
+312 VDQQAS

-350 TLLAV
+350 TLLSV

-374 KRTADVVLVPNLA
+374 RRTANAILAPNLA
-387 LRFSPPVAEETARSG
+387 LRFSPPVPEATVETS

-410 PRPPA
+410 PRPPRP
-415 SRPRDTADAKG
+415 SRPRDTGDAKSA
-426 KQQRIY
+426 QQRVW
-432 VLRDGQPAAVLVTTG
+432 VLRAGQLLAVPVTTG
-447 STDGIMTE
+447 SSDGAMTE
-455 ISAGDLTV
+455 ITGGEIAV

-468 TDIISASP
+468 TDMISTSP

>member
-1 MRLRCG
+1 MTG
-7 AICIFANVSNAAVKF
+7 SENTSE
-22 SLSLHGPADSAL
+22 
-34 AYRLRNVPI
+34 
-43 GIGKSSMS
+43 
-51 DSRDNAKD
+51 D
-59 ISEVLG
+59 IRKVLG
-65 LDEVPRQRRRVK
+65 LGEAPQGRRRAR
-77 VAALA
+77 VAVIALA
-82 LLLIAM
+82 LLLMVGLAI
-88 PAAVVWY
+88 WY
-95 SATRNNAAVRYR
+95 STARNGAAVRYR
-107 TAAVSRGDLTV
+107 TAKVTRGDLTV
-118 AVTAT
+118 SVTAT

-138 SGTIRTV
+138 SGTVRTV

-154 IGQVLARIDTDKL
+154 IGQVLARIDTEKL

-172 QSQSTMESAQAR
+172 QSQSTLESAQAK
-184 LIEAQATV
+184 LTDAQATV
-192 VEVRDNLERFK
+192 VEMRDNLERFK

-211 KVPSQREFDAADAIL
+211 QVPSQREFDAAAALL

-231 NEATLKA
+231 NEAALTA

-307 VAQVQ
+307 VAQVKL
-312 VGQQAS
+312 GQQAS
-318 FTVDGYPGRTFS
+318 FTVDGYPGRTFN

-335 VRYGPETVQGVVTYK
+335 VRFGPETVQGVVTYK
-350 TLLAV
+350 TLLSV

-374 KRTADVVLVPNLA
+374 QRVANVMLIPNTA
-387 LRFSPPVAEETARSG
+387 LRFSPPVTDQAAQPS

-415 SRPRDTADAKG
+415 SRPRDAAEAKG
-426 KQQRIY
+426 KQRIY
-432 VLRDGQPAAVLVTTG
+432 VLRDGQPSAVAVSTG
-447 STDGIMTE
+447 SSDGVMTE
-455 ISAGDLTV
+455 ITTGDITV

-468 TDIISASP
+468 TDIIGPNP

>member
-1 MRLRCG
+1 M
-7 AICIFANVSNAAVKF
+7 NVREES
-22 SLSLHGPADSAL
+22 P
-34 AYRLRNVPI
+34 
-43 GIGKSSMS
+43 
-51 DSRDNAKD
+51 RDIA
-59 ISEVLG
+59 EVLG
-65 LDEVPRQRRRVK
+65 LDQAPRHKLGRWV
-77 VAALA
+77 VVGLA
-82 LLLIAM
+82 LLAIVGAVAWYVSGRNS
-88 PAAVVWY
+88 AAVQYKTMPV
-95 SATRNNAAVRYR
+95 T
-107 TAAVSRGDLTV
+107 RGDLTV
-118 AVTAT
+118 TVTAT

-154 IGQVLARIDTDKL
+154 VGQVLARIDIEKL

-172 QSQSTMESAQAR
+172 QSQSTLESAQAK

-192 VEVRDNLERFK
+192 VEARENLERFK
-203 RVREMSGG
+203 RVREMSAG
-211 KVPSQREFDAADAIL
+211 KVPSQKEYDAAEATV
-226 KRALS
+226 KRAAS
-231 NEATLKA
+231 SEATLKA

-279 ASLQTPV
+279 ATLQTPV

-307 VAQVQ
+307 VAQVN
-312 VGQQAS
+312 VGQPAS

-335 VRYGPETVQGVVTYK
+335 VRFGPETVQGVVTYK
-350 TLLAV
+350 TVLAV

-363 PGMTATANITV
+363 PGMTATANVIV
-374 KRTADVVLVPNLA
+374 QRTANVLLVPNLA
-387 LRFSPPVAEETARSG
+387 LRFSPPSSQGTPQAS
-402 GSLISRLF
+402 GSLISRLM
-410 PRPPA
+410 PRPPPQSKA
-415 SRPRDTADAKG
+415 RDLPDSKS
-426 KQQRIY
+426 KQQRVWILLDRELTM
-432 VLRDGQPAAVLVTTG
+432 VAVSTG
-447 STDGIMTE
+447 ASDGIRTE
-455 ISAGDLTV
+455 VTGGDVAV

-468 TDIISASP
+468 TDMMSTGP